1 MKLHLLNGIQTKA
14 RTRKRLLMLN
24 CLGPFF
30 LLLVKIILYWR
41 NNSQAND
48 HKLVNL
54 QPLGNCFTRGWKRP
68 LKGCASPSALRWHN
82 GVNNLFCFVLFIM
95 KNHVWKGTKRNCGTG
110 TNIHLSEVVAHDHC
124 SNWTTKINYLS
135 LYLYINTYMICLSKI

>member
-1 MKLHLLNGIQTKA
+1 MGFRQKQGLEKGCWTAWDLL
-14 RTRKRLLMLN
+14 
-24 CLGPFF
+24 F

-48 HKLVNL
+48 RKLVNL

-82 GVNNLFCFVLFIM
+82 GVNNLFCFVLFLWKIM
-95 KNHVWKGTKRNCGTG
+95 YEREQKTTARFLITKWCEKAGYYVLKLHHEEMKLDMFCFSYLRVIRIFFVSIWFMFLT
-110 TNIHLSEVVAHDHC
+110 
-124 SNWTTKINYLS
+124 SN
-135 LYLYINTYMICLSKI
+135 